1 MYGYKTIKSKEMEVK
16 HVTLEVNVA
25 LLDGKEMPEEQIIL
39 DAIID
44 RLYDLQI
51 QGAANIDTVLI
62 TGIDGHST
70 YELD

>member
-1 MYGYKTIKSKEMEVK
+1 MEVK

-25 LLDGKEMPEEQIIL
+25 LLDGKEMPEEQFIL

-51 QGAANIDTVLI
+51 QGAAIIDTVLI